1 MYDVADQSLGDQII
15 LPAQFFPGHA
25 DHARIEPL
33 RRLAFAVLTDAIH
46 CFQSNFG
53 ARKPRGIRQ
62 FGEAREWLLG
72 PPGDGPFSFENVCY
86 LVDVDAARLRQV
98 LRLWQERK
106 RAGLPCR
113 ALVRRSPVN
122 RTGSLQPRRP
132 RARRARRHAETLT
145 AGARM

>member
-1 MYDVADQSLGDQII
+1 MYDITDQFLGDQII

-53 ARKPRGIRQ
+53 ARKPRAVRL
-62 FGEAREWLLG
+62 FAEAREWLLG
-72 PPGDGPFSFENVCY
+72 PGGDGPFSFENVCY

-98 LRLWQERK
+98 LRHWQERR

-113 ALVRRSPVN
+113 TLVRRSPVS
-122 RTGSLQPRRP
+122 RPGSLQPRRS
-132 RARRARRHAETLT
+132 RARHARQHAETL
-145 AGARM
+145 AG